1 MLLRQ
6 RQTNWSSVQLSGESA
21 GLLGKQW
28 LPKLVNSKLAHT
40 IDEMKSA
47 LFLFAV
53 CLALSGCTSWEEN
66 KITGYNNLNMGW
78 NSESVVSQ
86 QVHQAQLEHDRK
98 LRNRRTQRQQAA
110 QEELMQNMYRWQDG
124 QDELIRSNGFF
135 RED

>member
-1 MLLRQ
+1 MI
-6 RQTNWSSVQLSGESA
+6 G
-21 GLLGKQW
+21 
-28 LPKLVNSKLAHT
+28 
-40 IDEMKSA
+40 EMKSV
-47 LFLFAV
+47 LFLLAV
-53 CLALSGCTSWEEN
+53 GLALSGCTSWEEN
-66 KITGYNNLNMGW
+66 NINGYNNSNMGW

-124 QDELIRSNGFF
+124 QDELIRSNGVF